1 MAVSEL
7 TGRAFFEHQQR
18 RRRDEQARLTARQ
31 PESQPPGVQRT
42 APPDDAQDP
51 APPDDAQNPAP
62 RDDAQDLA
70 LPDAPTALL
79 GAATLHSPSVP
90 ETLPLRILVTSGM
103 GAGQAFTLHQGDQ
116 IIGREEG
123 SEIRLDD
130 PVVSHTHA
138 LLRIEGDQV
147 TVEDLRSTNGT
158 KVNGTTIERQ
168 TLLTP
173 GDELELGGVRL
184 LLEMD

>member
-1 MAVSEL
+1 MAVPEL
-7 TGRAFFEHQQR
+7 TGHAFFEHQQR
-18 RRRDEQARLTARQ
+18 RRRDEQARLTARL
-31 PESQPPGVQRT
+31 PESQQPVVQRT
-42 APPDDAQDP
+42 APLDDAQDL
-51 APPDDAQNPAP
+51 APPDDAQNLAP
-62 RDDAQDLA
+62 
-70 LPDAPTALL
+70 PDAPTALF

-90 ETLPLRILVTSGM
+90 ETLPLRILVTSGTN
-103 GAGQAFTLHQGDQ
+103 AGQAFTLHQGDQ

-130 PVVSHTHA
+130 PVISHTHA
-138 LLRIEGDQV
+138 LLRIDGEQV

-158 KVNGTTIERQ
+158 KVNGTTIEGQ

-173 GDELELGGVRL
+173 GDELELGGVQL

>member
-7 TGRAFFEHQQR
+7 TGRTFFEHQQR
-18 RRRDEQARLTARQ
+18 RRRDQQARLTARLPQQ
-31 PESQPPGVQRT
+31 PGLQDPAP
-42 APPDDAQDP
+42 PPDDAQNP

-62 RDDAQDLA
+62 PDDAQNPA
-70 LPDAPTALL
+70 PPDAPTALL
-79 GAATLHSPSVP
+79 GAATLQSPSVP
-90 ETLPLRILVTSGM
+90 ETLPLRILVTSGRST
-103 GAGQAFTLHQGDQ
+103 GQTFTLHQGDQ

-138 LLRIEGDQV
+138 LLRIDGDQV

-158 KVNGTTIERQ
+158 KVNGTTIDRQ
-168 TLLTP
+168 TLLAP
-173 GDELELGGVRL
+173 GDELELGGVQL